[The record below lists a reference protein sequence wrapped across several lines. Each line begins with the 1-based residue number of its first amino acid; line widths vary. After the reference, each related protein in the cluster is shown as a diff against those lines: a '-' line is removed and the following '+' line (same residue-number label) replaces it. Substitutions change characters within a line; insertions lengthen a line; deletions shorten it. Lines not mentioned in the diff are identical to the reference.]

1 MSQDEWMKKVLKD
14 FDTAL
19 GCDEETNL
27 WTIPVDKKILKENV
41 MTINPGF
48 KERLRSFNP
57 IKEVVQEVIP
67 LKGNVGKC
75 PKHDDKNPSFSVHP
89 EKGICQCFAGCTNG
103 SLDVFGF
110 CQWYYDDTFPQVLE
124 RLAKRAGITIETS
137 ERKNYK
143 KDPYKEIKDFLIRD
157 DILYRR
163 WERHISKEIGLMHAT
178 WSQKLRKRAYK
189 QYEEGVVTKYA
200 LQRRLLALERTD
212 EEFES
217 IK

>member
-1 MSQDEWMKKVLKD
+1 MQKTIKRPDRL
-14 FDTAL
+14 
-19 GCDEETNL
+19 NL
-27 WTIPVDKKILKENV
+27 RSITRMNVDLNLKEK
-41 MTINPGF
+41 I
-48 KERLRSFNP
+48 RLSNP
-57 IKEVVQEVIP
+57 IKDVVQEVIL
-67 LKGNVGKC
+67 LKGNLGRC
-75 PKHDDKNPSFSVHP
+75 PKHDDKHPSFSVD
-89 EKGICQCFAGCTNG
+89 EKRGLCRCWAGCTDG

-110 CQWYYDDTFPQVLE
+110 CQWYYGDTFPQALE
-124 RLAKRAGITIETS
+124 RLAKRAGITMETS

-163 WERHISKEIGLMHAT
+163 WERHMSKEIGLMHAT
-178 WSQKLRKRAYK
+178 RSQKLRKRAYK

>member
-1 MSQDEWMKKVLKD
+1 MQKTIKRPDRL
-14 FDTAL
+14 
-19 GCDEETNL
+19 NL
-27 WTIPVDKKILKENV
+27 RSITRMNVDLNLKEK
-41 MTINPGF
+41 I
-48 KERLRSFNP
+48 RLSNP
-57 IKEVVQEVIP
+57 IKDVVQEVIL
-67 LKGNVGKC
+67 LKGNLGRC
-75 PKHDDKNPSFSVHP
+75 PKHDDKHPSFSVD
-89 EKGICQCFAGCTNG
+89 EKRRLCRCWAGCTDG
-103 SLDVFGF
+103 SLDVFAF
-110 CQWYYDDTFPQVLE
+110 CQWYYGDTFPQALE
-124 RLAKRAGITIETS
+124 RLAKRAGITMETS

-163 WERHISKEIGLMHAT
+163 WERHMSKEIGLMHAT
-178 WSQKLRKRAYK
+178 RSQKLRKGAYK